1 MTAAVPPVADRLRRG
16 LFVVTAEQTHPAQ
29 APRYARLIE
38 RGAVD
43 AVTLPDIP
51 LVGRLGD
58 AVRLFARRERPKGL
72 FDVLDETREPVV
84 TISAGTRTRSTVE
97 ARILRAVGGGARGL
111 LVLSGGDLVR
121 RGLATVPGGAS
132 LLPMDAFRTLELV
145 RRLRESG
152 QLPPELP
159 VWAVENPLVGR
170 VEARVDRLARKI
182 DAGAEAILLQPP
194 LLWER
199 HEAWWERA
207 HARGLTSTP
216 LVVGVP
222 VIGSAAM
229 LRFWLFLIGCGTRS
243 PEARA
248 LLGEYRAAEGDLDEE
263 EFTAFKRRWSADLIG
278 RIRRLPGAA
287 GIHLMPISGTADL
300 LPVLSAAGLA
310 PSERA
315 RSDVDL
321 LSADLGARGVS
332 VVHEPGLRDD
342 GYVRSFRGALRSLE
356 RVVEAGAGGPAFRTY
371 WNRITYAQHFRVPIA
386 YRPFV
391 GPGGE
396 PEETWELALDVRQ
409 LDTGPALEEA
419 VAAALRRREAGST
432 ESEGGAVI
440 GGWVP
445 YSRSPVWEFN
455 ETFWRHMR
463 AYVGTHGRD
472 YRDSISGSPDSDVE
486 LVRANARRFLEQVV
500 EARGDDPDA
509 ELAYVEIG
517 VSSVDY
523 AREFIDT
530 VTRFAR
536 AGRLEPG
543 RLCYV
548 LVDAAPAS
556 LEAAR
561 EELGERRRGFRLD
574 YVQANL
580 QAPTA
585 PLERYRG
592 RVLRVHVTSVV
603 NNLPNDKLAQIDGEC
618 FAIET
623 RLYLPGPQVEL
634 LSEEYGLDEDLLRED
649 LEAIGRSGVSS
660 FLDLYRDRFR
670 ENLGE
675 EEGDFRFYHFWQDLY
690 GNPEDRGTGLK
701 LEERYVHIPDLGRF
715 SFLDPERLSGLPLD
729 PAAILREVLD
739 EYPPNVWMHLS
750 NRSIEGC
757 LLLIDLLHPR
767 GALELIDLIVRVIAD
782 YHEVPQRRNRRGRS
796 LYRMGFKG
804 PAKFDGSAVDW
815 FNGRLFE
822 AAARQAFPGCRV
834 SWSSLEEYGRPHMS
848 LMEVLRS

>member
-29 APRYARLIE
+29 ARRYAQLIE

-58 AVRLFARRERPKGL
+58 AVRLFGRSERPKGL
-72 FDVLDETREPVV
+72 FDTLTETREPIV
-84 TISAGTRTRSTVE
+84 TISASTRTRATVE
-97 ARILRAVGGGARGL
+97 ARILRAAGAGARGL

-121 RGLATVPGGAS
+121 RGLGAVPGGSS
-132 LLPMDAFRTLELV
+132 LLPMDAFRTLEVV
-145 RRLRESG
+145 RRLRETG
-152 QLPPELP
+152 QLPEELP

-182 DAGAEAILLQPP
+182 DAGAQAILLQPP

-199 HEAWWERA
+199 YEAWWERV
-207 HARGLTSTP
+207 HERGLTSTP
-216 LVVGVP
+216 LVVGAPVP
-222 VIGSAAM
+222 GSAAM
-229 LRFWLFLIGCGTRS
+229 LRFWFFLVGCGTGS
-243 PEARA
+243 AEARA
-248 LLGEYRAAEGDLDEE
+248 LLREYRAAEGDLDEE
-263 EFTAFKRRWSADLIG
+263 GFTEFKRQWAAGLIR
-278 RIRRLPGAA
+278 RIRGLPGAA
-287 GIHLMPISGTADL
+287 GIHLMPISGTSDL

-315 RSDVDL
+315 RSDVDR
-321 LSADLGARGVS
+321 LSADLEARGVS

-342 GYVRSFRGALRSLE
+342 GYVRSFRGALSSLE
-356 RVVEAGAGGPAFRTY
+356 RVVEAGAGAPAFRTY
-371 WNRITYAQHFRVPIA
+371 WNRITYAQHFRTPIA
-386 YRPFV
+386 CRPFLDAA
-391 GPGGE
+391 GE
-396 PEETWELALDVRQ
+396 AEGWELALDVRQ

-419 VAAALRRREAGST
+419 LRSALDRREAGST
-432 ESEGGAVI
+432 ESEGGVVI
-440 GGWVP
+440 GDWVP
-445 YSRSPVWEFN
+445 YSRSPVWQFN
-455 ETFWRHMR
+455 DTFWRHMR

-500 EARGDDPDA
+500 EARGEDPAA

-523 AREFIDT
+523 AREFIDA

-543 RLCYV
+543 PLCYV
-548 LVDAAPAS
+548 LADAAPAS

-561 EELGERRRGFRLD
+561 EELGEQRRGFRLD
-574 YVQANL
+574 YVLANL
-580 QAPTA
+580 QAPAA

-623 RLYLPGPQVEL
+623 RLYLPGPQVES
-634 LSEEYGLDEDLLRED
+634 LSEEYGLDADRLRED

-660 FLDLYRDRFR
+660 FLDLYRGRFR
-670 ENLGE
+670 ESLGE

-690 GNPEDRGTGLK
+690 GNPEDRGAGLK
-701 LEERYVHIPDLGRF
+701 LEERYVRIPDLGRF
-715 SFLDPERLSGLPLD
+715 SFLDPERLAGFQLD

-767 GALELIDLIVRVIAD
+767 GALELIDLIVRVISD
-782 YHEVPQRRNRRGRS
+782 YHEVPLRRNRRGRR

-834 SWSSLEEYGRPHMS
+834 SYSTLEEQGRPHMS

>member
-1 MTAAVPPVADRLRRG
+1 MTAALPPVADRLRRG

-58 AVRLFARRERPKGL
+58 AVRLFGRRERPKGL

-84 TISAGTRTRSTVE
+84 TISAGTRTQSTVE
-97 ARILRAVGGGARGL
+97 ARILRAVSGGARGL

-121 RGLATVPGGAS
+121 RGMGAVPGGAS
-132 LLPMDAFRTLELV
+132 LLPMDAFRTLELT
-145 RRLRESG
+145 RRLRDSG
-152 QLPPELP
+152 QLPEGLP

-182 DAGAEAILLQPP
+182 DAGAEAVLLQPP

-199 HEAWWERA
+199 HEAWWDRA

-229 LRFWLFLIGCGTRS
+229 LRFWFFLIGCGARS
-243 PEARA
+243 AEARA
-248 LLGEYRAAEGDLDEE
+248 LLRDYRAAEGDLDEE
-263 EFTAFKRRWSADLIG
+263 EFTAFKRQWSADLIG

-315 RSDVDL
+315 RSDVDR

-342 GYVRSFRGALRSLE
+342 GYARSFRGALRSLE
-356 RVVEAGAGGPAFRTY
+356 RVVETEAGDPAFRTY

-419 VAAALRRREAGST
+419 VRAALRRREAGST

-445 YSRSPVWEFN
+445 YSRSPVWQFN

-472 YRDSISGSPDSDVE
+472 YRDSISGSPDSVVE

-500 EARGDDPDA
+500 EARQEDPAA
-509 ELAYVEIG
+509 ELACVEFG

-530 VTRFAR
+530 VTRFAQ
-536 AGRLEPG
+536 AGRLDPG
-543 RLCYV
+543 PLCYV
-548 LVDAAPAS
+548 LADAAPAS

-574 YVQANL
+574 YVQTNL
-580 QAPTA
+580 EAPVQ
-585 PLERYRG
+585 LESYRG
-592 RVLRVHVTSVV
+592 RILRVHITSVV

-623 RLYLPGPQVEL
+623 RLYLPGPQL
-634 LSEEYGLDEDLLRED
+634 DSLSEQYGLDAERLRDD
-649 LEAIGRSGVSS
+649 LEAIAGSGVSA
-660 FLDLYRDRFR
+660 FLDLYRGRFR
-670 ENLGE
+670 ESLGE
-675 EEGDFRFYHFWQDLY
+675 KEGDYRFYHFWQDLY

-701 LEERYVHIPDLGRF
+701 LEERYVRIPDLGRF
-715 SFLDPERLSGLPLD
+715 SFLDPDRLAGLPLD

-782 YHEVPQRRNRRGRS
+782 YHEVPRRRNRR
-796 LYRMGFKG
+796 
-804 PAKFDGSAVDW
+804 
-815 FNGRLFE
+815 
-822 AAARQAFPGCRV
+822 AAASTAWASR
-834 SWSSLEEYGRPHMS
+834 GRPS
-848 LMEVLRS
+848 STAPRWTGSTAASSRPRRSGPSPAAA

>member
-1 MTAAVPPVADRLRRG
+1 MTAAGPAVADRLRRG

-29 APRYARLIE
+29 ARRYRRLIE

-58 AVRLFARRERPKGL
+58 AVRLFGRRQRPKSL
-72 FDVLDETREPVV
+72 FDTLAETREPIV
-84 TISAGTRTRSTVE
+84 TISAGTRTRGTVE
-97 ARILRAVGGGARGL
+97 ARILRAVSGGARGL

-121 RGLATVPGGAS
+121 RGLEVVPGGAS
-132 LLPMDAFRTLELV
+132 LLPMDSFRTLELV
-145 RRLRESG
+145 RRLGESG
-152 QLPPELP
+152 QLPEGLP

-182 DAGAEAILLQPP
+182 DAGAQAVLLQPP

-199 HEAWWERA
+199 YEAWWERA
-207 HARGLTSTP
+207 HERGLTSTP

-222 VIGSAAM
+222 VAGSAAM
-229 LRFWLFLIGCGTRS
+229 LRFWFFLVGCGTGS
-243 PEARA
+243 AEARA
-248 LLGEYRAAEGDLDEE
+248 LLRDYRTAERDLDEE
-263 EFTAFKRRWSADLIG
+263 GFTAFERGWSAGLIR
-278 RIRRLPGAA
+278 RIRELPGAA

-315 RSDVDL
+315 RSDVDR
-321 LSADLGARGVS
+321 LSADLEAREVS

-356 RVVEAGAGGPAFRTY
+356 RVVETEAGAPAFRTY

-386 YRPFV
+386 YRPFLDAR
-391 GPGGE
+391 GE
-396 PEETWELALDVRQ
+396 PGETWELALDVRQ

-419 VAAALRRREAGST
+419 VRAALRRREGGST
-432 ESEGGAVI
+432 ESAGGAVI
-440 GGWVP
+440 GDWVP
-445 YSRSPVWEFN
+445 YSQSPVWRFN
-455 ETFWRHMR
+455 DAFWRHLR

-486 LVRANARRFLEQVV
+486 LVRANARRFLGQVV
-500 EARGDDPDA
+500 EARGEDPAA

-523 AREFIDT
+523 AREFVDT
-530 VTRFAR
+530 VTRFAQ
-536 AGRLEPG
+536 AERLDPG
-543 RLCYV
+543 PLCYV
-548 LVDAAPAS
+548 LADAAPAA

-561 EELGERRRGFRLD
+561 GELGDGRRGFRLD

-585 PLERYRG
+585 ELERYRG
-592 RVLRVHVTSVV
+592 RVLRVHMTSVV
-603 NNLPNDKLAQIDGEC
+603 DNLPNDKLAQIDGEC

-623 RLYLPGPQVEL
+623 RLYLPGGQVAL
-634 LSEEYGLDEDLLRED
+634 LAGRYGLDEDRLRDD
-649 LEAIGRSGVSS
+649 LGAIPETGVSA
-660 FLDLYRDRFR
+660 FLDLYRGRFR
-670 ENLGE
+670 ESLGE
-675 EEGDFRFYHFWQDLY
+675 EEGDHRFYHFWQDLY

-701 LEERYVHIPDLGRF
+701 LEERYVRIDDLGRF
-715 SFLDPERLSGLPLD
+715 SFLDADRLAGFGLD
-729 PAAILREVLD
+729 PAAILREVLA
-739 EYPPNVWMHLS
+739 EYPSNVWMHLS

-767 GALELIDLIVRVIAD
+767 GALELVDLIVRVIAD
-782 YHEVPQRRNRRGRS
+782 YHEVPRRRSRQGRR

-834 SWSSLEEYGRPHMS
+834 SYTGLEEYGRPHMS
-848 LMEVLRS
+848 LMEVRRS

>member
-1 MTAAVPPVADRLRRG
+1 MTAAVPAVADRLRRG

-29 APRYARLIE
+29 ARRYAQLIE

-58 AVRLFARRERPKGL
+58 AVRLFGRRERPASL
-72 FDVLDETREPVV
+72 FDAVAETREPIV
-84 TISAGTRTRSTVE
+84 TIAAGTRTRSSVE
-97 ARILRAVGGGARGL
+97 ARILRAVAAGARGL

-121 RGLATVPGGAS
+121 RGLGAVPGGSS

-152 QLPPELP
+152 QLPEGLP

-199 HEAWWERA
+199 HEAWWDRV

-222 VIGSAAM
+222 VVSSAAM
-229 LRFWLFLIGCGTRS
+229 LRFWFFLVGCGTRS
-243 PEARA
+243 AEARA
-248 LLGEYRAAEGDLDEE
+248 LLRDYRTAEGDLDEE
-263 EFTAFKRRWSADLIG
+263 GFTAFKRRWSADLVR
-278 RIRRLPGAA
+278 RIRGLPGAA
-287 GIHLMPISGTADL
+287 GIHLMPISGTSDL

-315 RSDVDL
+315 RSDVDR
-321 LSADLGARGVS
+321 LSADLKERGVS

-342 GYVRSFRGALRSLE
+342 GYARSFRGALRSLE
-356 RVVEAGAGGPAFRTY
+356 RVVETEAEAPAFRTY

-386 YRPFV
+386 CRPFLDAA
-391 GPGGE
+391 GQTEG
-396 PEETWELALDVRQ
+396 WELALDVRQ
-409 LDTGPALEEA
+409 LDTGPALEGA
-419 VAAALRRREAGST
+419 VRAALRRREAGST

-440 GGWVP
+440 GDWVP
-445 YSRSPVWEFN
+445 YSRSPVWQFN
-455 ETFWRHMR
+455 EAFWLHMR

-472 YRDSISGSPDSDVE
+472 YRDSISGSPDSDIE

-500 EARGDDPDA
+500 EARGKDPAA

-530 VTRFAR
+530 VTRFAQ
-536 AGRLEPG
+536 AGRLDPG
-543 RLCYV
+543 PLCYV
-548 LVDAAPAS
+548 LADAAPAS

-585 PLERYRG
+585 PLEPYRG

-603 NNLPNDKLAQIDGEC
+603 NNLPNDKLAQIDGDC

-623 RLYLPGPQVEL
+623 RLYLPGAQVES
-634 LSEEYGLDEDLLRED
+634 LSEEYGLDADRLRVD
-649 LEAIGRSGVSS
+649 LEAIGRSGVSA
-660 FLDLYRDRFR
+660 FLDLYRGRFR
-670 ENLGE
+670 ESLGE
-675 EEGDFRFYHFWQDLY
+675 EEGDYRFYHFWQDLY

-701 LEERYVHIPDLGRF
+701 LEERYVRIPDLGRF
-715 SFLDPERLSGLPLD
+715 SFLDPDRLAGLRLD
-729 PAAILREVLD
+729 PAAVLREVLD

-782 YHEVPQRRNRRGRS
+782 YHEVPPRRSRKGRK

-822 AAARQAFPGCRV
+822 AAARKAFPGCRV

>member
-29 APRYARLIE
+29 ARRYAQLIE

-58 AVRLFARRERPKGL
+58 AVRLFGRRERPASL
-72 FDVLDETREPVV
+72 FDAIAGTREPVA
-84 TISAGTRTRSTVE
+84 TIAAGTRARSTVE
-97 ARILRAVGGGARGL
+97 ARILRAVSAGARGL

-121 RGLATVPGGAS
+121 RGLGAVPGGAS

-152 QLPPELP
+152 QLPEGLP

-199 HEAWWERA
+199 FEAWWELA
-207 HARGLTSTP
+207 HERGLTSTP
-216 LVVGVP
+216 LVVGAPVP
-222 VIGSAAM
+222 ATAAM
-229 LRFWLFLIGCGTRS
+229 LRFWFFLVGCRAGS
-243 PEARA
+243 AEARA
-248 LLGEYRAAEGDLDEE
+248 LLRDYRAAERDLDEE
-263 EFTAFKRRWSADLIG
+263 GFTDFKRQWAAGL
-278 RIRRLPGAA
+278 IRRVRELPGAA
-287 GIHLMPISGTADL
+287 GIHLMPISGTSDL

-315 RSDVDL
+315 RSDVDR
-321 LSADLGARGVS
+321 LSADLESRGVS

-342 GYVRSFRGALRSLE
+342 GYARSFRGALRSLE
-356 RVVEAGAGGPAFRTY
+356 RVVETEAGAPAFRTY

-386 YRPFV
+386 YRPFLDAA
-391 GPGGE
+391 GE
-396 PEETWELALDVRQ
+396 AEATWELALDVRQ

-419 VAAALRRREAGST
+419 VRAALRRREAGST

-440 GGWVP
+440 GDWVP

-455 ETFWRHMR
+455 QTFWRHMR

-486 LVRANARRFLEQVV
+486 LVRANARRFLEQVA
-500 EARGDDPDA
+500 EARAGDPAA

-536 AGRLEPG
+536 AGRLETGP
-543 RLCYV
+543 LCYV
-548 LVDAAPAS
+548 LADAAPAS

-574 YVQANL
+574 YVLADL
-580 QAPTA
+580 QAPAA
-585 PLERYRG
+585 PLEPYRG

-623 RLYLPGPQVEL
+623 RLYLPGPQLES
-634 LSEEYGLDEDLLRED
+634 LSEEYGLHADRLRED
-649 LEAIGRSGVSS
+649 LEAIPGSGVSA
-660 FLDLYRDRFR
+660 FLDLCRDRFR
-670 ENLGE
+670 ESLGE

-690 GNPEDRGTGLK
+690 GNPEDRGAGLK
-701 LEERYVHIPDLGRF
+701 LEERYARIPDLGRF
-715 SFLDPERLSGLPLD
+715 SFLDPERLAGFRLD

-767 GALELIDLIVRVIAD
+767 GALELIDLIVRVVAD
-782 YHEVPQRRNRRGRS
+782 YHEVPQRRNRKGRR

-822 AAARQAFPGCRV
+822 AAARQVFPGCRV
-834 SWSSLEEYGRPHMS
+834 SYSGLEEYGRPHMS
-848 LMEVLRS
+848 LMEVRRS